1 MDQHCDRNGFE
12 RVAGWVKVQ
21 IPAEQEFQ
29 NFQVFQVID
38 YRNVLTHN
46 CTAPKHV
53 WALSDLVTCIFL
65 WQSNKARTLKT

>member
-29 NFQVFQVID
+29 NFQVFQGSD
-38 YRNVLTHN
+38 DRNALTHN
-46 CTAPKHV
+46 CTALKHV
-53 WALSDLVTCIFL
+53 WALSDLYSCGKVIKKEL
-65 WQSNKARTLKT
+65 